1 MIRTLILCWVVI
13 ILIGVL
19 FIWQGPRTQN
29 KQNIVKAFVK
39 NEIQED
45 SETSRLTV
53 SESMPAPITD
63 PSLHASTKEMLFSK
77 QSAVLYGSAVMTI
90 ISGFFVVNQA
100 KNFGVLNG
108 LNNDKDLSLIAS
120 IGALFDVMRFL
131 WSWWLDYA
139 SFKRVFGTLIAAQI
153 FLNFTI
159 LIADKNWYSYALW
172 VWLFMFCQGG
182 VLVLMPN
189 VFKRIYGS
197 RAIAVYGFFGSF
209 VSMTSLL

>member
-1 MIRTLILCWVVI
+1 VKMLRTLIACWLVLI
-13 ILIGVL
+13 FIGVL
-19 FIWQGPRTQN
+19 FIWQGPRAQS
-29 KQNIVKAFVK
+29 KQDIVKKLIK
-39 NEIQED
+39 NEIQD
-45 SETSRLTV
+45 NTDTSILT
-53 SESMPAPITD
+53 SAESIPAAGPD

-90 ISGFFVVNQA
+90 ITGFFVVNQA

-139 SFKRVFGTLIAAQI
+139 SFKKVFGTLIGTQI

-159 LIADKNWYSYALW
+159 FIADKNWYLYALW
-172 VWLFMFCQGG
+172 VWLFLFC
-182 VLVLMPN
+182 
-189 VFKRIYGS
+189 
-197 RAIAVYGFFGSF
+197 
-209 VSMTSLL
+209 